1 MSGDGKVTIEL
12 IEEINAAFDS
22 RDPDRI
28 ASYFA
33 EDGIF
38 ATARGPDPWGY
49 RIQGRDNIRE
59 FLAKRFEVVP
69 DMKWEHDYKYV
80 TENRAVAVW
89 TVTGQS
95 ANGEVFNY
103 RGCDL
108 YDFKGGKISHKDT
121 FWKIV
126 DSNDLGGLPASA

>member
-1 MSGDGKVTIEL
+1 MSGNGKVTLEL
-12 IEEINAAFDS
+12 VEEIIAAFNSQDA
-22 RDPDRI
+22 DRI
-28 ASYFA
+28 ASYFT

-38 ATARGPDPWGY
+38 ATARGPEPWGY
-49 RIQGRDNIRE
+49 RVEGRDNIRE
-59 FLAKRFEVVP
+59 FLARRFEVIP
-69 DMKWEHDYKYV
+69 DMNWKDDYKYV
-80 TENRAVAVW
+80 TDNRAVSVW
-89 TVTGQS
+89 TVTGKG

-126 DSNDLGGLPASA
+126 DPDDLGGLPASD